1 MKLKPITAIVVLLVV
16 VASLL
21 VAGCTTSNTSN
32 TNQTPS
38 DSATPSINSDKT
50 TFSSTAGFTITFPK
64 NLATDTNGTE
74 NASSPVRVFI
84 YLSPTETVNG
94 IVVGSEGL
102 ASGTTLNDFVNAQI
116 TNLKNYNSAGVYK
129 NLAILSETN
138 STLSGKPAHTVV
150 FSGIFPVRYS
160 TTTVTNKSLKIIQ
173 TFVVNDN
180 TGYVISYKAIQSD
193 YNKYLTLA
201 EQVINSFTLTT
212 KTPTT
217 LISVN
222 ATSLGSSSTLSSSY
236 GTPTAA
242 ATNNKFVTYAVYFQ
256 NLNKKDLDMG
266 NPTEIKLRD
275 TNGNIYSYD
284 SFTYSLQQQVNGVT
298 LKGLS
303 VETNTQPGD
312 KYSGLIAF
320 QIPTSATPKSLT
332 YDDYT
337 NKITINL

>member
-1 MKLKPITAIVVLLVV
+1 MNSPNLIVTLTVMALLI
-16 VASLL
+16 VAATS
-21 VAGCTTSNTSN
+21 AGCATNTTP
-32 TNQTPS
+32 TPTPIP
-38 DSATPSINSDKT
+38 ATQSTVGNNT
-50 TFSSTAGFTITFPK
+50 TFSSAAGFNITFPK
-64 NLATDTNGTE
+64 NLAIDRNGTE
-74 NASSPVRVFI
+74 NASSPVRVYI
-84 YLSPTETVNG
+84 YLSPNETANG
-94 IVVGSEGL
+94 VVVGTEGL
-102 ASGTTLNDFVNAQI
+102 TSGKTLNNFTDAQI
-116 TNLKNYNSAGVYK
+116 ANLQNYNSSGVYK
-129 NLAILSETN
+129 NLTMLNATN
-138 STLSGKPAHTVV
+138 STLSGKPAHTIV
-150 FSGIFPVRYS
+150 FSGVFPVQYS
-160 TTTVTNKSLKIIQ
+160 TTTATNKSLKIIQ

-242 ATNNKFVTYAVYFQ
+242 VTGNKFVTYAVYIQ
-256 NLNKKDLDMG
+256 NNNAKDEGIG
-266 NPTEIKLRD
+266 NPNYLKLRD

-298 LKGLS
+298 LKGLTS
-303 VETNTQPGD
+303 QSNTQPGD

>member
-1 MKLKPITAIVVLLVV
+1 MQLKPIMVIAVLLLV

-21 VAGCTTSNTSN
+21 VAGCTSSNTS
-32 TNQTPS
+32 TNDQTTS
-38 DSATPSINSDKT
+38 ASATPSVQSDKT
-50 TFSSTAGFTITFPK
+50 TFSSDKGYSITYP
-64 NLATDTNGTE
+64 ATWEKSVAAALPVDVYLYVSPNEKANGVVVGTE
-74 NASSPVRVFI
+74 S
-84 YLSPTETVNG
+84 
-94 IVVGSEGL
+94 L

-116 TNLKNYNSAGVYK
+116 ATLKNYNSSGVYK
-129 NLAILSETN
+129 NLAILSETD

-150 FSGIFPVRYS
+150 FSGIFPVQYS
-160 TTTVTNKSLKIIQ
+160 TTTVTNKSLKIMQ

>member
-1 MKLKPITAIVVLLVV
+1 MQFKSITALVVLLLV

-21 VAGCTTSNTSN
+21 VAGCTSSNTS
-32 TNQTPS
+32 TNDQTTS
-38 DSATPSINSDKT
+38 ASATPSVQSDKT
-50 TFSSTAGFTITFPK
+50 TFSSDKGYSITYP
-64 NLATDTNGTE
+64 ATWEKSVAAAPPVDVYLYVSPNEKANGVVVGTE
-74 NASSPVRVFI
+74 S
-84 YLSPTETVNG
+84 
-94 IVVGSEGL
+94 L

-116 TNLKNYNSAGVYK
+116 ATLKNYNSSGVYK

-298 LKGLS
+298 LKGLTS
-303 VETNTQPGD
+303 QSNTQPGD
-312 KYSGLIAF
+312 KYSGLITF
-320 QIPTSATPKSLT
+320 QIPASATPKSLT

>member
-1 MKLKPITAIVVLLVV
+1 MQFKPITVIAVLLLV

-21 VAGCTTSNTSN
+21 VAGCTSSNTS
-32 TNQTPS
+32 TNDQTTS
-38 DSATPSINSDKT
+38 ASATPSVQSDKT
-50 TFSSTAGFTITFPK
+50 TFSSDKGYSITYP
-64 NLATDTNGTE
+64 ATWEKSVAAAPPVDVYLYVSPNEKANGVVVGTE
-74 NASSPVRVFI
+74 
-84 YLSPTETVNG
+84 
-94 IVVGSEGL
+94 GL
-102 ASGTTLNDFVNAQI
+102 TSGMTLNDFVNAQI
-116 TNLKNYNSAGVYK
+116 TNIKNYNSAGVYK

-138 STLSGKPAHTVV
+138 STLSGKPAHTIV
-150 FSGIFPVRYS
+150 FSGVFPVQYS
-160 TTTVTNKSLKIIQ
+160 TTTTTNKSLKIMQ

-193 YNKYLTLA
+193 YDKYLTLA
-201 EQVINSFTLTT
+201 AQAINSFTFTT
-212 KTPTT
+212 ITPP
-217 LISVN
+217 ISVT
-222 ATSLGSSSTLSSSY
+222 ATSIGSSNSLSSSY

-275 TNGNIYSYD
+275 TSGNIYSYD

-298 LKGLS
+298 LKGLTS
-303 VETNTQPGD
+303 QSNTQPGD
-312 KYSGLIAF
+312 KYSGLITF
-320 QIPTSATPKSLT
+320 QIPASATPKSLT